1 MDQFNN
7 HPLYKKHN
15 IDSAMSSLW
24 NFYKSKF
31 ISLFLISL
39 AMSLIIQY
47 ASSLINMKELSAI
60 TDPMEMLEKLK
71 SLIVPILIISV
82 INIFFTT
89 ILQYYIL
96 YNPIDRANNIFMSA
110 VKSMKYFIPNLIIM
124 VLLTFAGAI
133 AIIVGIFALIV
144 GAFFALIYVMTLYLI
159 VLPVLMIEG
168 TNIIHAIGRTF
179 SITHKNFW
187 SNMGWVAVFLIILIL
202 ISVLLSTLILIP
214 FTGDFLRII
223 ANPEDPSSMIN
234 NMATSPWVLILSA
247 VVNALTLPLLPILAA
262 ILYFNGRAT
271 EELIPVPKPENEK
284 VRVEDLYAKPYSDDH
299 PDNPEKKD

>member
-24 NFYKSKF
+24 DFYKSKF

-47 ASSLINMKELSAI
+47 ASSLINIKELSAI

-110 VKSMKYFIPNLIIM
+110 VKSMKYFIPYLIIM

-214 FTGDFLRII
+214 FTGDFLKTI
-223 ANPEDPSSMIN
+223 ANPEDPSGIIN
-234 NMATSPWVLILSA
+234 NMTTNPWVLILSA

-271 EELIPVPKPENEK
+271 EEQIPVPKPENDK

>member
-7 HPLYKKHN
+7 HPLYRKHN
-15 IDSAMSSLW
+15 IDSAMSTLW
-24 NFYKSKF
+24 DFYKSKF
-31 ISLFLISL
+31 LTLFLISL
-39 AMSLIIQY
+39 AMSLVIQY
-47 ASSLINMKELSAI
+47 ASSLINIKELSTI

-71 SLIVPILIISV
+71 SLLVPILIISV

-96 YNPIDRANNIFMSA
+96 YNPIDRASNIFISA
-110 VKSMKYFIPNLIIM
+110 VKSMKYFIPYLIIM
-124 VLLTFAGAI
+124 VLLTFFGAI
-133 AIIVGIFALIV
+133 AIIAGIFALIV

-159 VLPVLMIEG
+159 VLPVLMVEG
-168 TNIIHAIGRTF
+168 TNIFQAIGRTF
-179 SITHKNFW
+179 SLTHRNFW

-214 FTGDFLRII
+214 FTGDFLKTIM
-223 ANPEDPSSMIN
+223 NPEDPSKMID
-234 NMATSPWVLILSA
+234 MATNPWVLILSA
-247 VVNALTLPLLPILAA
+247 IVNALTLPLLPILAG
-262 ILYFNGRAT
+262 ILYFNGRAS
-271 EELIPVPKPENEK
+271 EDQVRQVIPVEEK